1 MWALDGKIGL
11 KCRRKVVLDGKIG
24 LECRQKVGLNGKV
37 GLECRQKVDLDGKVG
52 LEGRKGGPDDGWKD
66 ESVWPSAAKSGEAPA
81 RLRSPIEKLLRSLSC
96 TKNVRLDCK

>member
-1 MWALDGKIGL
+1 M
-11 KCRRKVVLDGKIG
+11 DGKIG

-66 ESVWPSAAKSGEAPA
+66 ESVWPSAAKSGEALERPKPD
-81 RLRSPIEKLLRSLSC
+81 RKFILR
-96 TKNVRLDCK
+96 